1 MVPFSLAQ
9 LAKEEEIRKKQPKFR
24 PIPKPA
30 KKEPIPKPAKKEKLP
45 SYAKKNIAD
54 AAKWLLRV
62 EENRQR
68 LLRADEDRLLRAD
81 EDRQPP
87 SEPITKPYVNPDF
100 AAKEKFKQED
110 STKKQLGGFNP
121 GTKLYSSQRTELGPE
136 DSLKITRNNPMGLI
150 KPLEPN
156 ILDAAA
162 DERQKELAKQRK
174 GQKWVL
180 LQRR

>member
-9 LAKEEEIRKKQPKFR
+9 LAKEEEARKKQPKFR
-24 PIPKPA
+24 PIPKP
-30 KKEPIPKPAKKEKLP
+30 
-45 SYAKKNIAD
+45 
-54 AAKWLLRV
+54 
-62 EENRQR
+62 
-68 LLRADEDRLLRAD
+68 
-81 EDRQPP
+81 
-87 SEPITKPYVNPDF
+87 KPYVNPDF
-100 AAKEKFKQED
+100 ARKEAFKQKD
-110 STKKQLGGFNP
+110 STEKQLGGFNP
-121 GTKLYSSQRTELGPE
+121 GTKLYSSQRTEMGPQS
-136 DSLKITRNNPMGLI
+136 SLQITRNNPMGLI

>member
-9 LAKEEEIRKKQPKFR
+9 LAKEEEIRKRQPKFK

-30 KKEPIPKPAKKEKLP
+30 KKEELP

-54 AAKWLLRV
+54 AAK
-62 EENRQR
+62 R
-68 LLRADEDRLLRAD
+68 LLSADKDM
-81 EDRQPP
+81 QPTP
-87 SEPITKPYVNPDF
+87 KPYVNPDF
-100 AAKEKFKQED
+100 ARKEAFKQKD
-110 STKKQLGGFNP
+110 STEKQLGGFNP
-121 GTKLYSSQRTELGPE
+121 GTKLYSSQRTEMGPQS
-136 DSLKITRNNPMGLI
+136 SLQITRNNPMGLI
-150 KPLEPN
+150 KPLQPN

>member
-9 LAKEEEIRKKQPKFR
+9 LAKEEEARKKQPKFR

-30 KKEPIPKPAKKEKLP
+30 KKEELP

-54 AAKWLLRV
+54 AAK
-62 EENRQR
+62 R
-68 LLRADEDRLLRAD
+68 LLRADEDM
-81 EDRQPP
+81 QPP
-87 SEPITKPYVNPDF
+87 TEPTPKTYVNPDF
-100 AAKEKFKQED
+100 ARKEAFKQKD
-110 STKKQLGGFNP
+110 STEKQLGGFNP
-121 GTKLYSSQRTELGPE
+121 GTKLYSSQRTEMGPQS
-136 DSLKITRNNPMGLI
+136 SLQITRNNPMGLI
-150 KPLEPN
+150 KPLQPN